1 MLTIEQIRELMHDRS
16 VPIVAEL
23 AGVHYNT
30 LLNIKNGANKN
41 PSYEVIKKLS
51 EYFQQ
56 KGEIDAHR

>member
-30 LLNIKNGANKN
+30 LLNIKNGVNKN

-51 EYFQQ
+51 EYFHP
-56 KGEIDAHR
+56 KP